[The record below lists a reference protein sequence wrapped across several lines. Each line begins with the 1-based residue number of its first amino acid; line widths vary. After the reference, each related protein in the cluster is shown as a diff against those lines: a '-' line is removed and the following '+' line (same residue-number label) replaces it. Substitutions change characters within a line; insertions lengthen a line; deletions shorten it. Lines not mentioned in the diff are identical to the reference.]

1 MTIVE
6 VLEIRNRMMRGS
18 PQQEKLKGMVPS
30 ERAAVK
36 HPKSRRGTSMRL
48 R

>member
-6 VLEIRNRMMRGS
+6 VLEIRNRMMREL
-18 PQQEKLKGMVPS
+18 PQQEKLKGIVAP

-36 HPKSRRGTSMRL
+36 NSA
-48 R
+48 